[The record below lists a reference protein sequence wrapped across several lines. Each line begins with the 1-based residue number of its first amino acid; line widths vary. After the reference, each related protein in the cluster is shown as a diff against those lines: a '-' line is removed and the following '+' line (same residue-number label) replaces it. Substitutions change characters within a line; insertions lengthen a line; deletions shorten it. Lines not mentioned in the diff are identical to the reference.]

1 MTAFDEYE
9 RHQWAGRAAA
19 YEESFAKLCAHTVP
33 ALLAAVGVGMGT
45 SRGAGDGAAVRLLD
59 AGTGPGTVAELACAA
74 GAAVSAVD
82 AEPSMVALA
91 RRRAP
96 TAHLCLG
103 VLPRLPFPDR
113 YFDAVTANFVLNH
126 VGDPRAALRELRRV
140 MRPGGRIA
148 VTVWPRPL
156 PPLQRLWEEVMQ
168 AAGVTRPASLP
179 AVDAGLDFERSEAG
193 FAALLTE
200 AGLTQVSCRTIGWRH
215 HVDPRDWWI
224 GPANGIG
231 ALGLVLAG
239 QEPGVV
245 AEVRRHYDALTVR
258 YLTADG
264 LLALP
269 TTALLAS
276 GVR

>member
-103 VLPRLPFPDR
+103 VLPRLSPLAYGCYDIERAPTEPASTSADDAGRRLRTALETSAKSFGTTSKL
-113 YFDAVTANFVLNH
+113 DAVVAPA
-126 VGDPRAALRELRRV
+126 DPV
-140 MRPGGRIA
+140 H
-148 VTVWPRPL
+148 
-156 PPLQRLWEEVMQ
+156 
-168 AAGVTRPASLP
+168 P
-179 AVDAGLDFERSEAG
+179 AVRLLTHRYSRVFTLNSPPN
-193 FAALLTE
+193 ALLDAAECTSLSRCSTR
-200 AGLTQVSCRTIGWRH
+200 ARCTAVSSS
-215 HVDPRDWWI
+215 
-224 GPANGIG
+224 
-231 ALGLVLAG
+231 
-239 QEPGVV
+239 
-245 AEVRRHYDALTVR
+245 RRCA
-258 YLTADG
+258 
-264 LLALP
+264 
-269 TTALLAS
+269 
-276 GVR
+276 

>member
-1 MTAFDEYE
+1 MRMTAFDEYE

-19 YEESFAKLCAHTVP
+19 YAESFAKLCAHPVP
-33 ALLAAVGVGMGT
+33 ALLAAAGVTTGT
-45 SRGAGDGAAVRLLD
+45 DSAVRLLD

-74 GAAVSAVD
+74 GAAVCAVD
-82 AEPSMVALA
+82 AEFSMVALA
-91 RRRAP
+91 RRRVPA
-96 TAHLCLG
+96 ARLCLG

-113 YFDAVTANFVLNH
+113 CFDAVTANFVLNH
-126 VGDPRAALRELRRV
+126 VGDPRAALRELCRV
-140 MRPGGRIA
+140 LRPGGRIA

-156 PPLQRLWEEVMQ
+156 PPLQQLWEEIMQ

-179 AVDAGLDFERSEAG
+179 TVAADLDFERSAAG
-193 FAALLTE
+193 FAGLLAE
-200 AGLTQVSCRTIGWRH
+200 AGLARVSCRTITWRH
-215 HVDPRDWWI
+215 HVDPQDWWI

-239 QEPGVV
+239 QEPGIV

-269 TTALLAS
+269 AAALLAS
-276 GVR
+276 GAR